1 MGIVDY
7 DSVEEEEDVQLP
19 KRGIVEQQRYQQTVS
34 NIKISREL
42 KNLQLKKGWE
52 IRKGYFGHKGICWLL
67 IFFILIA

>member
-42 KNLQLKKGWE
+42 KNLQLKKG
-52 IRKGYFGHKGICWLL
+52 
-67 IFFILIA
+67 